1 MASSTLVLHRF
12 LRQYVDELKA
22 LDVLQSI
29 AIEIEQAFEAVHRHE
44 FVEEFEV
51 GDGKTYKVAG
61 PQTAHNVLDLIYSNT
76 PLLTDRDLDGKPA
89 SSSSEP
95 SLIAT
100 MLQSLDVEPSM
111 KVLEIGTGTGY
122 NAALIAELTKDQS
135 SVTTIDVNK
144 RVISRAKR
152 LMANAGY
159 SGIFVASGDGV
170 EGYSK
175 RSPYDRIVATAA
187 FPDFPWELPRQLSE
201 GGLVLIPLQ
210 HGGGAAAPLVKA
222 WNSSENC
229 MVGRII
235 DWAGFMPIR
244 TDLLDDT
251 PWPSSFPEVD
261 SRHVD
266 AEYDHFDAL
275 LNSRMTLSDYRKG
288 QRTWW
293 DFHFY
298 LGIADPRACHAPS
311 RIGLVD
317 KDRKSA
323 IVVDKKSI
331 KQWGDD
337 SLFEDLEKYYR
348 EWDEMGRPKT
358 SDWNV
363 TLSKLATN
371 ETLQPRKDGAF
382 VLRRPRTIETLA
394 LSESS
399 QR

>member
-22 LDVLQSI
+22 LGVLQSI

-51 GDGKTYKVAG
+51 GDGNTYKVAG

-76 PLLTDRDLDGKPA
+76 PLLTDRDWDGKLA
-89 SSSSEP
+89 SSSSQP

-100 MLQSLDVEPSM
+100 MLQRLDVEPSM

-187 FPDFPWELPRQLSE
+187 FPRFSL
-201 GGLVLIPLQ
+201 GT
-210 HGGGAAAPLVKA
+210 AAATFR
-222 WNSSENC
+222 
-229 MVGRII
+229 GR
-235 DWAGFMPIR
+235 ASTYTTSARRRSRGSTGESVELIR
-244 TDLLDDT
+244 KLYG
-251 PWPSSFPEVD
+251 
-261 SRHVD
+261 RK
-266 AEYDHFDAL
+266 
-275 LNSRMTLSDYRKG
+275 NYR
-288 QRTWW
+288 
-293 DFHFY
+293 
-298 LGIADPRACHAPS
+298 LGWVHA
-311 RIGLVD
+311 
-317 KDRKSA
+317 
-323 IVVDKKSI
+323 
-331 KQWGDD
+331 
-337 SLFEDLEKYYR
+337 
-348 EWDEMGRPKT
+348 
-358 SDWNV
+358 N
-363 TLSKLATN
+363 
-371 ETLQPRKDGAF
+371 
-382 VLRRPRTIETLA
+382 
-394 LSESS
+394 
-399 QR
+399 